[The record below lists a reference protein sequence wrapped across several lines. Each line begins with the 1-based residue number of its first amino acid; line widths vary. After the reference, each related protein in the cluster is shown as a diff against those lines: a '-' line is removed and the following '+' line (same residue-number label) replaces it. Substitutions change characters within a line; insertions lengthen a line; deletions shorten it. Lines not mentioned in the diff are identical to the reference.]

1 LCHDTHL
8 HAIDFSMHLAAGITI
23 VAMTVLAG
31 RRWVR
36 LGE

>member
-1 LCHDTHL
+1 
-8 HAIDFSMHLAAGITI
+8 MHLAAGITI
-23 VAMTVLAG
+23 VALTVLAG